1 MLAVLGDLGS
11 LQTRGQALTHAEG
24 TPPRHRK
31 KCADGKWGEN
41 PAVIAQSKSIHTG
54 DKAGDVF
61 STGEKNLCNSDSREA
76 KGVSRQVCRHW
87 QGSGL
92 GLCAIH
98 TLQCACESPG
108 SLKHEL
114 VREEE
119 TRKR

>member
-1 MLAVLGDLGS
+1 M
-11 LQTRGQALTHAEG
+11 
-24 TPPRHRK
+24 
-31 KCADGKWGEN
+31 
-41 PAVIAQSKSIHTG
+41 IAQSESIRTG

-61 STGEKNLCNSDSREA
+61 STGEKNLCSSDSREA
-76 KGVSRQVCRHW
+76 KGVSRQVCRHR

-92 GLCAIH
+92 GLGAIH

-119 TRKR
+119 TRKRGHCLEGGRVGEDRIRSSKNPMQGALHELGMWFCDRSVYT